1 MSKKQQQQ
9 QQQQPPLPQQLI
21 LGLNAWNCKSKISN
35 ANWESKLNEQ
45 VNINQGDSINVKAS
59 FIDTR
64 GSSSSNIVLTKDTE
78 ISLEYY
84 FYWVHTFNAANGTKL
99 LNPTADSSYNLLE
112 QVIVGPDIETMY
124 EKSATAGNTPSKPAY
139 YYNDPSFNVTN
150 INDADGLP
158 YLVYQSTPDF
168 PVAPVFGPA
177 EDALTII
184 PNLNYYV
191 ASQGL
196 TTNWLY
202 AGIPNANENKLPN
215 NWILATDYFEA
226 TQNPQL
232 DLPATAFISFALAA
246 PLPYIKYVVTVVGN
260 TNWAAIDPSLDN
272 NPFPFTAMTPGNS
285 YVIDTPGTINFVA
298 LGAADNNPGT
308 GFIYNGA
315 VLPPALPFSISST
328 KFLVLTTDPA
338 IYTSTGF
345 RFYGQS
351 PNDTLT
357 VEIGVDGS
365 GNYVLNSFAG
375 SGEWCSDFLPPPAGT
390 SVWNIPPTNLGFP
403 PSICPGLTNF
413 VITAFASTL
422 GPPGQDF
429 VLTGCSITGGSYV
442 PALVYSGAVA
452 VGTIVKAINPYAV
465 VDSGRA
471 NVYAFQEG
479 STIPFQYDGLVGA
492 YTPATVRLD
501 VRPVKKKWK
510 MTLKA
515 GSYDPN
521 NLAEIITRNMSR
533 QKVKRANKVVGGPFG
548 NQSTLTVPTDSI
560 WNNRIPNEDVWAIP
574 TAPGQNTFFDAK
586 NTKVYAY
593 PSETDYNI
601 NPDRDDMPF
610 LFTPQM
616 NGSELITS
624 GSIYNVDSYIYA
636 NIPHQNANGI
646 NNLPTPVYN
655 INLVPLISDVRSVSP
670 TLTTVKLNP
679 YYTILP
685 FYSQANQVFDPPS
698 GNSGIFPITF
708 GATQSSLIYNNENN
722 GLFGFNYLHSPI
734 LAFLASNTTDLT
746 ECTAHMK
753 TTQKSATNL
762 IANFFTTLIDKK
774 SGILLNKMEPR
785 GFWEQ
790 LGFNVDAL
798 TTDLDDPTK
807 IGFQMS
813 YDDFNNKTTGGFCG
827 SSNLFNPLFRTTNS
841 PDQPNV
847 SDTELA
853 YTIVVPAPV
862 VYLIAF
868 SSTPLVIGTSYVIV
882 TLGETQSVPFGPID
896 AWFDWSIIGG
906 STVAQPG
913 QIFVATSTGFNP
925 YGPLGPIGEDPP
937 KWHNQNPTV
946 YAVGGTISTTTQLQN
961 NYFTVET
968 TNALNAEKI
977 PEQRDNAGH
986 YLLEVTGYN
995 GIYLDDNSKREIKS
1009 VISTYYVSSNSF
1021 ISTPYPESYTYYH
1034 VGAPMSLSNIKVRI
1048 LNPFNLEEA
1057 TIGPN
1062 SSVYLEVTRMLTDQA
1077 VAEVEN

>member
-1 MSKKQQQQ
+1 MSKAQQQA
-9 QQQQPPLPQQLI
+9 PLPQQLI

-84 FYWVHTFNAANGTKL
+84 FYWVHTFNAANGSKL

-112 QVIVGPDIETMY
+112 QVIVGPDIATMY
-124 EKSATAGNTPSKPAY
+124 EKSAAAGNTPSKPAY

-191 ASQGL
+191 SSQGL

-215 NWILATDYFEA
+215 NWVLSTDYFEA

-272 NPFPFTAMTPGNS
+272 NPFPFTTMTLGNT

-308 GFIYNGA
+308 GFTYNGTA
-315 VLPPALPFSISST
+315 LPPALPYIVTNDAFRN
-328 KFLVLTTDPA
+328 LGPGVYTTNGLDYFGNYA
-338 IYTSTGF
+338 DDF
-345 RFYGQS
+345 F
-351 PNDTLT
+351 T
-357 VEIGVDGS
+357 VTINVDGS
-365 GNYVLNSFAG
+365 GNYVLVSFSG
-375 SGEWCSDFLPPPAGT
+375 SGHWLGNYVPGSPSTGQF
-390 SVWNIPPTNLGFP
+390 NIPPAVFGFP
-403 PSICPGLTNF
+403 PSVCPGMSNF
-413 VITAFASTL
+413 LISGFASIQTA
-422 GPPGQDF
+422 PEVWQ
-429 VLTGCSITGGSYV
+429 LTACSITGGTYI

-452 VGTIVKAINPYAV
+452 VGTIVKAINPYNI

-479 STIPFQYDGLVGA
+479 STIPFQYDGQVGP
-492 YTPATVRLD
+492 YTPATTRLD
-501 VRPVKKKWK
+501 IRPVKKKWK

-560 WNNRIPNEDVWAIP
+560 WNNRIPNEAVWAIP
-574 TAPGQNTFFDAK
+574 TAPGQNTFFDSK

-624 GSIYNVDSYIYA
+624 GSIYNVDSFIFA

-655 INLVPLISDVRSVSP
+655 INLVPLINDVRSVSP

-774 SGILLNKMEPR
+774 SGILLNTMEPR

-807 IGFQMS
+807 IGFQMT

-1034 VGAPMSLSNIKVRI
+1034 IGAPMSLSNIKVRI

>member
-1 MSKKQQQQ
+1 MSKKAQQQQ
-9 QQQQPPLPQQLI
+9 QQAPLPQQLI

-78 ISLEYY
+78 ISLEFY

-99 LNPTADSSYNLLE
+99 TTPTADSSFNLLE
-112 QVIVGPDIETMY
+112 QVLVGPDIATLY
-124 EKSATAGNTPSKPAY
+124 EKSEDAPGHINVPSY
-139 YYNDPSFNVTN
+139 YYNDPSYNVTN

-158 YLVYQSTPDF
+158 YLVYQSTPNF
-168 PVAPVFGPA
+168 PVAPIFGPV
-177 EDALTII
+177 EDALAII

-196 TTNWLY
+196 TTNWAY
-202 AGIPNANENKLPN
+202 AGLPNANENKLPN
-215 NWILATDYFEA
+215 NWILSTDYFEA

-272 NPFPFTAMTPGNS
+272 NPFPFTTMTLGNP

-308 GFIYNGA
+308 AFIYNGA
-315 VLPPALPFSISST
+315 ALPPALPFIVT
-328 KFLVLTTDPA
+328 NDVFRNLGPG
-338 IYTSTGF
+338 IYNCTSGYVF
-345 RFYGQS
+345 GNYADDFF
-351 PNDTLT
+351 T
-357 VEIGVDGS
+357 VTINVDGY
-365 GNYVLNSFAG
+365 GNYVLVSFSGSGHWLGDYVAG
-375 SGEWCSDFLPPPAGT
+375 SPVTGEF
-390 SVWNIPPTNLGFP
+390 NIPPAVFGFL
-403 PSICPGLTNF
+403 PSVCPGMSNFIISGFAAIQTAPEVWQLT
-413 VITAFASTL
+413 S
-422 GPPGQDF
+422 
-429 VLTGCSITGGSYV
+429 CSITGGTYI

-452 VGTIVKAINPYAV
+452 VGTIVKAINPYNT

-492 YTPATVRLD
+492 YTPATTRLD
-501 VRPVKKKWK
+501 IRPVKKKWK

-521 NLAEIITRNMSR
+521 NLAEILTRNMSR

-560 WNNRIPNEDVWAIP
+560 WNNRTDNAEIWAVP
-574 TAPGQNTFFDAK
+574 TGPGQNTFYDAK

-616 NGSELITS
+616 NGSSQFDSTNPS
-624 GSIYNVDSYIYA
+624 YVDNFIYA
-636 NIPHQNANGI
+636 NIPHLHSNGI
-646 NNLPTPVYN
+646 NNIPPPTYN
-655 INLVPLISDVRSVSP
+655 VNLVPLIKDVRSVSP
-670 TLTTVKLNP
+670 TLTTVSVNP

-685 FYSQANQVFDPPS
+685 FYSQANQVQEPPS
-698 GNSGIFPITF
+698 GNSGLFPITF
-708 GATQSSLIYNNENN
+708 GATQTSLIYNNENN

-746 ECTAHMK
+746 ECTAHMR

-762 IANFFTTLIDKK
+762 VANFFTTLIDKK
-774 SGILLNKMEPR
+774 SGILLNTMNPP

-790 LGFNVDAL
+790 LGFNVSAL
-798 TTDLDDPTK
+798 TTDLDDQTK
-807 IGFQMS
+807 IGFQMT

-827 SSNLFNPLFRTTNS
+827 SSNIFNPLFRTTNS

-853 YTIVVPAPV
+853 FAGDVVPSPL
-862 VYLIAF
+862 VYLNALTT
-868 SSTPLVIGTSYVIV
+868 TPLAIGTQYVV
-882 TLGETQSVPFGPID
+882 VSVGILYVGILIQFGSAHRLFI
-896 AWFDWSIIGG
+896 
-906 STVAQPG
+906 
-913 QIFVATSTGFNP
+913 TSTIFTF
-925 YGPLGPIGEDPP
+925 LC
-937 KWHNQNPTV
+937 
-946 YAVGGTISTTTQLQN
+946 SLQ
-961 NYFTVET
+961 
-968 TNALNAEKI
+968 
-977 PEQRDNAGH
+977 
-986 YLLEVTGYN
+986 
-995 GIYLDDNSKREIKS
+995 
-1009 VISTYYVSSNSF
+1009 
-1021 ISTPYPESYTYYH
+1021 
-1034 VGAPMSLSNIKVRI
+1034 
-1048 LNPFNLEEA
+1048 
-1057 TIGPN
+1057 
-1062 SSVYLEVTRMLTDQA
+1062 
-1077 VAEVEN
+1077 

>member
-1 MSKKQQQQ
+1 MSKKQQQP
-9 QQQQPPLPQQLI
+9 QQPPLPQQLI

-99 LNPTADSSYNLLE
+99 YEPTADSSYNLLE
-112 QVIVGPDIETMY
+112 QVLVGPDIATLY
-124 EKSATAGNTPSKPAY
+124 EKGIAKGDTNLPTY
-139 YYNDPSFNVTN
+139 FYNDPSYNVTN

-168 PVAPVFGPA
+168 PVAPVFGPVQ
-177 EDALTII
+177 DALVIQ

-196 TTNWLY
+196 TTNWAY

-215 NWILATDYFEA
+215 NWVLSTDYFEA
-226 TQNPQL
+226 TTNPQL

-246 PLPYIKYVVTVVGN
+246 PLPYIKYVITVVGD
-260 TNWAAIDPSLDN
+260 TDWAAIDPTLDT
-272 NPFPFTAMTPGNS
+272 NPFPFTTMTQGNS
-285 YVIDTPGTINFVA
+285 YVIDTPGTINFVT
-298 LGAADNNPGT
+298 LGAADSNPGT
-308 GFIYNGA
+308 AFIYNGA
-315 VLPPALPFSISST
+315 VLPPALPFIAT
-328 KFLVLTTDPA
+328 NDEFRNLGPGVYTTNGVNYFGDNA
-338 IYTSTGF
+338 DDF
-345 RFYGQS
+345 F
-351 PNDTLT
+351 T
-357 VEIGVDGS
+357 VTINVDGS
-365 GNYVLNSFAG
+365 GNYVLVSFAG
-375 SGEWCSDFLPPPAGT
+375 SGHWCANYVSPSQSTGQFNVPPVAF
-390 SVWNIPPTNLGFP
+390 GFP
-403 PSICPGLTNF
+403 PSVCPGMSNFLISGFVAIQTAPEVWQLT
-413 VITAFASTL
+413 A
-422 GPPGQDF
+422 
-429 VLTGCSITGGSYV
+429 CSITGGTYI
-442 PALVYSGAVA
+442 PALIYSGTIV
-452 VGTIVKAINPYAV
+452 VGTIVKAVNPYAI

-471 NVYAFQEG
+471 NVYAYQEG

-492 YTPATVRLD
+492 YTPATTRLD
-501 VRPVKKKWK
+501 IRPVKKKWK

-560 WNNRIPNEDVWAIP
+560 WNNRVSNQEVWAIP
-574 TAPGQNTFFDAK
+574 TGPGQNTFYDAK
-586 NTKVYAY
+586 NTKVYGY

-616 NGSELITS
+616 NGSALLDS
-624 GSIYNVDSYIYA
+624 SNPSYVDSSIYA
-636 NIPHQNANGI
+636 NIPHKNASGI
-646 NNLPTPVYN
+646 NNLPGPTYY
-655 INLVPLISDVRSVSP
+655 INLVPLIKDVRSVSP
-670 TLTTVKLNP
+670 TLTTVSVNP

-685 FYSQANQVFDPPS
+685 FYSQANQVLEPPS

-708 GATQSSLIYNNENN
+708 GATQTSLIYNNENN

-734 LAFLASNTTDLT
+734 LAFLSSNTTDLT
-746 ECTAHMK
+746 ECTAHMR

-774 SGILLNKMEPR
+774 SGILLNTMNPP

-798 TTDLDDPTK
+798 TTDLDDQTK
-807 IGFQMS
+807 IGFQMT

-827 SSNLFNPLFRTTNS
+827 SSNIFDPLFRTTNS

-853 YTIVVPAPV
+853 YLDTVPAPV
-862 VYLIAF
+862 TYLNAL
-868 SSTPLVIGTSYVIV
+868 STTPLTIGTQYVIV
-882 TLGETQSVPFGPID
+882 TTGEYIIQPVSSVFV
-896 AWFDWSIIGG
+896 WTNWSSIGG
-906 STVAQPG
+906 PADAKPG
-913 QIFVATSTGFNP
+913 DIFTATTTGFSP
-925 YGPLGPIGEDPP
+925 EGPPAPSEQVIYEWKEQL
-937 KWHNQNPTV
+937 PTV
-946 YAVGGTISTTTQLQN
+946 YAAGGSISTTTQLQN

-968 TNALNAEKI
+968 TNPLNAEKI

-1034 VGAPMSLSNIKVRI
+1034 IGAPMALSNIKVRI

>member
-1 MSKKQQQQ
+1 MSK
-9 QQQQPPLPQQLI
+9 QQQPPLPQQLI

-99 LNPTADSSYNLLE
+99 ATPTADSSFNLLE
-112 QVIVGPDIETMY
+112 QVLVGPDIATLY
-124 EKSATAGNTPSKPAY
+124 EKSEDSPGSLNVPSY
-139 YYNDPSFNVTN
+139 YYNDPSYNVTN

-158 YLVYQSTPDF
+158 YLVYQSTPNF
-168 PVAPVFGPA
+168 PVAPIFGPV
-177 EDALTII
+177 EDAFDII

-196 TTNWLY
+196 TTNWFY

-215 NWILATDYFEA
+215 GWNLAFDAFEA

-260 TNWAAIDPSLDN
+260 TNWDAIDPTLSP
-272 NPFPFTAMTPGNS
+272 NPFSYTTMTSGNS

-298 LGAADNNPGT
+298 LGAANNLAGT
-308 GFIYNGA
+308 VFTYNGA
-315 VLPPALPFSISST
+315 YQPLPNFPISIPSSFFLANPNFSQDFFEPWNTYGDDILNVSIS
-328 KFLVLTTDPA
+328 L
-338 IYTSTGF
+338 
-345 RFYGQS
+345 
-351 PNDTLT
+351 
-357 VEIGVDGS
+357 DGS
-365 GNYVLNSFAG
+365 GNYVLASFSG
-375 SGEWCSDFLPPPAGT
+375 SGRWLQQFVDNPGSQGE
-390 SVWNIPPTNLGFP
+390 WNIPMSALGFNP
-403 PSICPGLTNF
+403 AFAPGLSNLVITNF
-413 VITAFASTL
+413 AATSP
-422 GPPGQDF
+422 GPFQY
-429 VLTGCSITGGSYV
+429 VLTAATVSGGSFV
-442 PALVYSGAVA
+442 AALVYSDAVA
-452 VGTIVKAINPYAV
+452 VGTIVKAVNPYAV

-471 NVYAFQEG
+471 DVYAFQEG
-479 STIPFQYDGLVGA
+479 STIPFQYDGQVGP
-492 YTPATVRLD
+492 YTPATTRLD
-501 VRPVKKKWK
+501 IRPVKKKWK

-521 NLAEIITRNMSR
+521 NLAEILTRNMSR

-560 WNNRIPNEDVWAIP
+560 WNNRTNNAEVWAVP
-574 TAPGQNTFFDAK
+574 TGPGQNTFYDAK

-616 NGSELITS
+616 NGSELLDS
-624 GSIYNVDSYIYA
+624 SNPSYVDNFIYA
-636 NIPHQNANGI
+636 NIPHLHSNGI
-646 NNLPTPVYN
+646 NDIPPPTYN
-655 INLVPLISDVRSVSP
+655 INLVPLIKDVRSVSP
-670 TLTTVKLNP
+670 TLKTVSVNP

-685 FYSQANQVFDPPS
+685 FYSQANQVQEPPS

-708 GATQSSLIYNNENN
+708 GATQTSLIYNNENN

-746 ECTAHMK
+746 ECTAHMR

-762 IANFFTTLIDKK
+762 VANFFTTLIDKK
-774 SGILLNKMEPR
+774 SGILLNTMEPR
-785 GFWEQ
+785 SFWEQ

-798 TTDLDDPTK
+798 TTDLDDQTK
-807 IGFQMS
+807 IGFQMT

-827 SSNLFNPLFRTTNS
+827 SSNIFNPLFRTTNS

-853 YTIVVPAPV
+853 FAGDVVPSPL
-862 VYLIAF
+862 VYLNALTT
-868 SSTPLVIGTSYVIV
+868 TPLVIGTQYVVVSVGITTDGNVNSSAQYAWWIV
-882 TLGETQSVPFGPID
+882 GYGTENDQLKAEPG
-896 AWFDWSIIGG
+896 
-906 STVAQPG
+906 TV
-913 QIFVATSTGFNP
+913 FTATTTGFNP
-925 YGPLGPIGEDPP
+925 QGIPPPDDPGNFEH
-937 KWHNQNPTV
+937 WVVVPTV
-946 YAVGGTISTTTQLQN
+946 YVLNQGPLSTISQLQN

-968 TNALNAEKI
+968 TNPLNAEKI

-1034 VGAPMSLSNIKVRI
+1034 IGAPMALSNIKVRI

-1077 VAEVEN
+1077 VEEVEN